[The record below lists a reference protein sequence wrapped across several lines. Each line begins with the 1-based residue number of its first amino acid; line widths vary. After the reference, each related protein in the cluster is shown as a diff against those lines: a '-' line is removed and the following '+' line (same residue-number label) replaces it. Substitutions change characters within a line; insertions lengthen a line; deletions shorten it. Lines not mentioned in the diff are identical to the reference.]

1 MNGKGCDG
9 RRRAVR
15 RRRRYTPT
23 GLSAAQ
29 AGQDGIDAPGPWRF
43 GGGRARPSPRPDA
56 TAPPGCDASEAGR
69 RPGFAAGVSL
79 RVNAAQADGIPIGI
93 TIAA

>member
-1 MNGKGCDG
+1 MRLGRGGSEADG
-9 RRRAVR
+9 R
-15 RRRRYTPT
+15 
-23 GLSAAQ
+23 GLR
-29 AGQDGIDAPGPWRF
+29 P
-43 GGGRARPSPRPDA
+43 ARMRPPRPDA